1 MRAGAGTVEVGEVG
15 MGLRSIE
22 KLVEEQDPKRLQA
35 LLLAQSRLLEMIADG
50 SPLTAILEKLIE
62 ALEEQGEGML
72 CSVLLVSRD
81 GRHLVLGAA
90 PSLPP
95 GFSAAIAEGIIGP
108 TAGSCGTAVYRNQQ
122 VIVTDI
128 ATDPLW
134 AKWKAPALAV
144 GLHACWSTPILGKG
158 GEVIG
163 TFAIYYRQPIGPSV
177 LHLRLIDVAT
187 DLAAITIQRHR
198 ADEDRELLLSKLA
211 GETAELDRCVRA
223 RDEFI
228 ALASHELKTPL
239 AVLRLKVEGMMTA
252 GLPMGEPIAVFRQL
266 LRLESLAN
274 DLLEYISISSGDL
287 PVTRT
292 EGDLTAIA
300 AQAVAAAQSA
310 FTREGRVLTFL
321 ADGPIRGQFDA
332 ARVGQVLERL
342 LSNALRYGLTLPVE
356 VVVSGDAQ
364 LAQLEVRDS
373 GIGIADELQDV
384 IFDRFERGVSW
395 RNYGGLGLGLW
406 ICKRIV
412 TALGGTIR
420 VESELGKG
428 ARFIVA
434 LPAVAQAE
442 GANGAK

>member
-1 MRAGAGTVEVGEVG
+1 

-22 KLVEEQDPKRLQA
+22 KLVEEQEPKQLQA
-35 LLLAQSRLLEMIADG
+35 FLLAQSRLLEMIAGG

-72 CSVLLVSRD
+72 CSVLLVSLD

-108 TAGSCGTAVYRNQQ
+108 AAGSCGTAVYRKQQ

-134 AKWKAPALAV
+134 AKWKAPALAA
-144 GLHACWSTPILGKG
+144 GLRACWSTPIIGKG

-163 TFAIYYRQPIGPSV
+163 TFAIYYRQAIGPSP

-198 ADEDRELLLSKLA
+198 ADEDRELLLVKLA
-211 GETAELDRCVRA
+211 GETAELNRCVRA

-239 AVLRLKVEGMMTA
+239 AVLRLKVEGMMTV
-252 GLPMGEPIAVFRQL
+252 GLPSTGEPIAVFRQL

-274 DLLEYISISSGDL
+274 DLLEYICINDGELPVARTAGDL
-287 PVTRT
+287 A
-292 EGDLTAIA
+292 AIA
-300 AQAVAAAQSA
+300 DVVVVAARPG
-310 FTREGRVLTFL
+310 FEREGRTLTFRS
-321 ADGPIRGQFDA
+321 DGPIHGQFDG

-342 LSNALRYGLTLPVE
+342 LSNALRYGLSHPVE

-364 LAQLEVRDS
+364 LAHLEVRDS
-373 GIGIADELQDV
+373 GIGIAHELQDV

-412 TALGGTIR
+412 TAMDGTIR

-428 ARFIVA
+428 ARFIVD
-434 LPAVAQAE
+434 LPAVAKP
-442 GANGAK
+442 GA